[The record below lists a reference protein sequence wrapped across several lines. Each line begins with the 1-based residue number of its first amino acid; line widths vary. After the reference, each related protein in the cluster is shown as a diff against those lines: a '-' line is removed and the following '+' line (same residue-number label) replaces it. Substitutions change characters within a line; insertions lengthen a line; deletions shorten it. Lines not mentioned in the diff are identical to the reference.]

1 MDAFRKLAVRPSAN
15 GVVRLL
21 LAWTVAMGT
30 TLAGTAW
37 AGPMDLYYA
46 ATDTTHHDW
55 DELALAPVDAI
66 TGPGDGHQWMT
77 DSLGEQRVLVTTLV
91 SPFVAGIY
99 RPYINSTYTLG
110 NTRQVWVTLAGEM
123 GAYLKARPTE
133 WVDTTAS
140 IADRAKMALGTPV
153 TSNYSHFVNFWV
165 RPQDLFRPAIQW
177 DVSQSTMLRP
187 ASLQHDQWD
196 PDLTSYKD
204 GPAWFGTQYA
214 DRFAGTTG
222 SSTRLY
228 DWYQDW
234 WNNSDNAATGPSAF
248 PFPWTGL
255 GYTYDYYYQ
264 ASTMTPADYQRV
276 VGLSEFV
283 IAPKFSMIVDSV
295 NPIRELAVPE
305 PATWVLLVVGAVGV
319 GLCRGRSG
327 RNPHGCHRDG
337 QQAVTAPRSLAL

>member
-1 MDAFRKLAVRPSAN
+1 MDGQRSPGAGR
-15 GVVRLL
+15 G
-21 LAWTVAMGT
+21 LAWVMRVALALST
-30 TLAGTAW
+30 CAGTAA

-46 ATDTTHHDW
+46 ATDTTHHHW
-55 DELALAPVDAI
+55 DELDLVPVDAI

-77 DSLGEQRVLVTTLV
+77 DGVGDQRVLVTTLV
-91 SPFVAGIY
+91 SSFVAGIY

-110 NTRQVWVTLAGEM
+110 NTRQLWVTLADELKD
-123 GAYLKARPTE
+123 YLKARPTE
-133 WVDTTAS
+133 WDFSTQS
-140 IADRAKMALGTPV
+140 IADRAKIALGTPV
-153 TSNYSHFVNFWV
+153 TSNYTHFVNFWV

-187 ASLQHDQWD
+187 ASGQHDQWD
-196 PDLTSYKD
+196 PDLTSYKA

-214 DRFAGTTG
+214 DRFSSSTG
-222 SSTRLY
+222 SSTTLY

-264 ASTMTPADYQRV
+264 ATTMTPADYQRV

-283 IAPKFSMIVDSV
+283 IAPKFSMIVASV
-295 NPIRELAVPE
+295 NPIRDLTLPE
-305 PATWVLLVVGAVGV
+305 PSTWVLMVTAVGCI
-319 GLCRGRSG
+319 GLRRRQWSRSHQTS
-327 RNPHGCHRDG
+327 RRDP
-337 QQAVTAPRSLAL
+337 ATVVDTRHDLAL

>member
-1 MDAFRKLAVRPSAN
+1 
-15 GVVRLL
+15 
-21 LAWTVAMGT
+21 
-30 TLAGTAW
+30 
-37 AGPMDLYYA
+37 
-46 ATDTTHHDW
+46 
-55 DELALAPVDAI
+55 
-66 TGPGDGHQWMT
+66 
-77 DSLGEQRVLVTTLV
+77 
-91 SPFVAGIY
+91 
-99 RPYINSTYTLG
+99 
-110 NTRQVWVTLAGEM
+110 
-123 GAYLKARPTE
+123 
-133 WVDTTAS
+133 
-140 IADRAKMALGTPV
+140 
-153 TSNYSHFVNFWV
+153 
-165 RPQDLFRPAIQW
+165 
-177 DVSQSTMLRP
+177 MLRP